1 MGIFFNF
8 TSFLNNLNTE
18 IVWLIYFFVCFTSIL
33 IFLKIFGYVGLYI
46 YTAIAVVVANIQVL
60 KLVDFFYSPE
70 PVALGTI
77 LFASTFLCTDILS
90 EYFDKKKAK
99 KNILIG
105 FVSFLFV
112 TILMLFTIGFKPA
125 EEDFIQESIVNIFT
139 PMPRFF
145 IASMIAFIVSQYF
158 DVWFYNFLKKYTKNK
173 NLWLRNNLSTVTSS
187 LIDNSV
193 FSLLAWI
200 VLNPNPETFYNV
212 IMIYIFGTYLLR
224 IFIAFLDTP
233 FLYLAKLL
241 ILKNSNG

>member
-8 TSFLNNLNTE
+8 TSFLSNLNTE

-99 KNILIG
+99 K
-105 FVSFLFV
+105 
-112 TILMLFTIGFKPA
+112 
-125 EEDFIQESIVNIFT
+125 IF
-139 PMPRFF
+139 
-145 IASMIAFIVSQYF
+145 
-158 DVWFYNFLKKYTKNK
+158 
-173 NLWLRNNLSTVTSS
+173 
-187 LIDNSV
+187 
-193 FSLLAWI
+193 
-200 VLNPNPETFYNV
+200 
-212 IMIYIFGTYLLR
+212 
-224 IFIAFLDTP
+224 
-233 FLYLAKLL
+233 
-241 ILKNSNG
+241 

>member
-90 EYFDKKKAK
+90 EYFDKKK
-99 KNILIG
+99 
-105 FVSFLFV
+105 S
-112 TILMLFTIGFKPA
+112 
-125 EEDFIQESIVNIFT
+125 
-139 PMPRFF
+139 
-145 IASMIAFIVSQYF
+145 
-158 DVWFYNFLKKYTKNK
+158 
-173 NLWLRNNLSTVTSS
+173 
-187 LIDNSV
+187 
-193 FSLLAWI
+193 
-200 VLNPNPETFYNV
+200 
-212 IMIYIFGTYLLR
+212 
-224 IFIAFLDTP
+224 
-233 FLYLAKLL
+233 
-241 ILKNSNG
+241 